1 MDFQFSAFQGNVI
14 AKCSM
19 EHIAVANWLNTELP
33 LNPALISTALDALE
47 QAKQFNLGQEIRLV
61 GKEYSL
67 FIDGDEVLV
76 RANNL
81 AFSQDDELEQDFHYY
96 DEESIA
102 FCGLEDF
109 EQFLKSYLNFIH
121 NR

>member
-1 MDFQFSAFQGNVI
+1 MDFQFTLLQGQVM

-19 EHIAVANWLNTELP
+19 EHFAVANWFNTEVP
-33 LNPALISTALDALE
+33 SNSQLISTALAQLQIAKSFTPE
-47 QAKQFNLGQEIRLV
+47 QESQLF

-67 FIDGDEVLV
+67 FINADEVMI

-81 AFSQDDELEQDFHYY
+81 AIHQDTTELEPDFHYY

-102 FCGLEDF
+102 FLGLEDF
-109 EQFLKSYLNFIH
+109 ERFLRSYLEFVG
-121 NR
+121 